1 MSTQQSEYAVQ
12 MSRYFLRPIGLW
24 SSSSSSR
31 SQAYLHNLLNLLLIV
46 ITYLLIMFILV
57 PCALHTF
64 IEEPN
69 MAIKMKLIGP
79 MSFALMAVTKYASL
93 TQKTAVIAQC
103 FRHVE
108 EDWESGCAMEKK
120 VMYRHAKI
128 GRSLS
133 IFSGIFMYGGGIFY
147 HGIMPMAAVQTFS
160 ASIDGSLSLNTSS
173 VFEVAKKPRILTFPT
188 YNAWLNIEISP
199 IYEIVYLL
207 QCFSGYVLD
216 TITVGTCSLAAV
228 FVTHTCAQLELV
240 MMLIRRYID
249 GDVGPDD
256 VPYPK
261 DATTREARLA
271 VIVTRHIRALKFAA
285 RVEKYLNGIC
295 FVEFIGC
302 TMNICFI
309 GYYCL
314 TEWERKEPISTTTY
328 FILLAS
334 FTTNIFIFCYI
345 GELLTEQCTRVGS
358 IYHAI
363 DWYNLPGK
371 SASDLFFII
380 AISRYPAKLTAGKFV
395 DLTLVTFSNVM
406 KSAFTYF
413 NLIRTVII

>member
-1 MSTQQSEYAVQ
+1 
-12 MSRYFLRPIGLW
+12 MSRYFLRSIGLW
-24 SSSSSSR
+24 SSSSSR
-31 SQAYLHNLLNLLLIV
+31 SQAYLHKFLNLLLIV

-93 TQKTAVIAQC
+93 TQRTAEIAQC

-108 EDWESGCAMEKK
+108 EDWENGCAMEKK
-120 VMYRHAKI
+120 RVVAVIYRHAKI

-160 ASIDGSLSLNTSS
+160 ASIDNSLSLNTSS
-173 VFEVAKKPRILTFPT
+173 VLEVAKKPRILTFPT

-207 QCFSGYVLD
+207 QCFSGFVLD
-216 TITVGTCSLAAV
+216 TVTVGTCSLAAV

-271 VIVTRHIRALKFAA
+271 VIVTRHIRALK
-285 RVEKYLNGIC
+285 
-295 FVEFIGC
+295 
-302 TMNICFI
+302 
-309 GYYCL
+309 
-314 TEWERKEPISTTTY
+314 
-328 FILLAS
+328 
-334 FTTNIFIFCYI
+334 
-345 GELLTEQCTRVGS
+345 VGS
-358 IYHAI
+358 IYHTI

-380 AISRYPAKLTAGKFV
+380 AVSRYPAKLTAGKFV
-395 DLTLVTFSNVM
+395 DLRLVTFSNVM

-413 NLIRTVII
+413 NLIRIVII